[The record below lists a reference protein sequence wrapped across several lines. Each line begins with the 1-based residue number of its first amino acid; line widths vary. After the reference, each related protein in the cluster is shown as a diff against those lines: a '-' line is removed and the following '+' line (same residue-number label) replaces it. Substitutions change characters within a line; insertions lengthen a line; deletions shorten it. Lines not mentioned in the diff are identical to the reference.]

1 MSSRTNHTDKRILV
15 VARWPL
21 GGIRT
26 YMRYMFRHFPAHYK
40 LTLLA
45 ASTQENAAIQ
55 KDAAEYGARLLLVQ
69 SENIGKFAFS
79 IFNELRGN
87 DYDIILS
94 QGFISAVSVYMAN
107 FIFRVPHVLTIHGI
121 LEPKYL
127 DGRFAGL
134 KRRLLGKILKEVTV
148 LYGVSNDILNHL
160 YEQFPDLAHNGPIAI
175 MIPNGIEPLEFET
188 VPATYIDLRNNLNV
202 DVSTFLFGFFGRF
215 MYTKGFDLL
224 IEAVNVL
231 AHQNDIRPF
240 SVLAVGSGDY
250 IRELQQQISNLGL
263 EPYFYFLPFQPQ
275 VYQRFPQVDAIVMPS
290 RCEASGL
297 LAMESLCMGTPLIAS
312 DCMGLRETISATPAM
327 IFTSE
332 DVAKL
337 ADVMRTCMVDNKAD
351 DFKSF
356 IPSARKRYDVFNS
369 SQQLVQLIESI
380 T

>member
-1 MSSRTNHTDKRILV
+1 MSSRTNHTDKRILI

-26 YMRYMFRHFPAHYK
+26 YMRYMFRHFPANYK

-69 SENIGKFAFS
+69 SENIGKFAYS
-79 IFNELRGN
+79 IFNELRNN

-107 FIFRVPHVLTIHGI
+107 FVFRVPHVLTIHGI

-134 KRRLLGKILKEVTV
+134 KRRLLGKMLKEVTV

-160 YEQFPDLAHNGPIAI
+160 NEQFPELAHNGPKTI
-175 MIPNGIEPLEFET
+175 MIPNGIEPLEFEAEILT
-188 VPATYIDLRNNLNV
+188 PINLRNTFKIGS
-202 DVSTFLFGFFGRF
+202 STFLFGYFGRF
-215 MYTKGFDLL
+215 MHQKGFDLL
-224 IEAVNVL
+224 IEAVNSLV
-231 AHQNDIRPF
+231 HQNDRRPF
-240 SVLAVGSGDY
+240 AVLAVGSGDY
-250 IRELQQQISNLGL
+250 LRELQQHISELGL
-263 EPYFYFLPFQPQ
+263 DSYFYFMPFQPHVHQ
-275 VYQRFPQVDAIVMPS
+275 LYPQVDAMVIPS
-290 RCEASGL
+290 RWEACPL
-297 LAMESLCMGTPLIAS
+297 LPMEALCMGTPLIAS

-327 IFTSE
+327 IFPSE
-332 DVAKL
+332 DVVKL
-337 ADVMRTCMVDNKAD
+337 ADVMRTCMVNNKAD

-356 IPSARKRYDVFNS
+356 IPSARQRYDVFNS
-369 SQQLVQLIESI
+369 SQQLVQLIECI